1 MCGEGIWRGRAAIV
15 ISEPHWWRSSAAS
28 VREIQAALAFVKMSN
43 GDGASSSGPDIASAS
58 MVPNQ
63 IAALVPTSDPAKDN
77 LQVYSQKVM
86 LLLDAW
92 PIGKYTELTTRLI
105 LNCSGSA
112 FTKLQ
117 LHQSELMENERKSV
131 KRLIEILGGHLG
143 TDWLGKTM

>member
-1 MCGEGIWRGRAAIV
+1 
-15 ISEPHWWRSSAAS
+15 
-28 VREIQAALAFVKMSN
+28 MSG
-43 GDGASSSGPDIASAS
+43 GDGTSSTTDSEVSS

-63 IAALVPTSDPAKDN
+63 IAALVPTFDPSKDD

-92 PIGKYTELTTRLI
+92 PVGKYTELTTRLI

-112 FTKLQ
+112 FMNLQ

-131 KRLIEILGGHLG
+131 KRLIEILGGHWGQIGLEKKYEHAERAL
-143 TDWLGKTM
+143 TSVYRKPIRSW